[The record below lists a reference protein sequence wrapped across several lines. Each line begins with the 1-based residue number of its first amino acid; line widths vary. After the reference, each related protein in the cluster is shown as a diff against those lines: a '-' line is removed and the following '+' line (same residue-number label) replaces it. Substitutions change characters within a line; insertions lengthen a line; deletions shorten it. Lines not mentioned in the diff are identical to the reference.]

1 MLVFLIATALADPGF
16 VPALGGTAHL
26 SFSASEAPLV
36 GEWRVAAVSGLSAC
50 ATPVSPCTGVPVA
63 LGAELI
69 IVQVGEDPE
78 AERPFRWVQV
88 AAAGPG
94 ESVDHRQALGAALGW
109 VPTTALTGAAWRA
122 DPDQDGEQELVLVRY
137 EDSKS
142 ISVVVIEPGVPADKG
157 VSVVDLGIRSDIDG
171 PQTDAT
177 VDLTPASL
185 AGIPLVRVNW
195 TAQEMC
201 GSGDSTA
208 YASYR
213 STGAGKGGALRAAL
227 SHSGSGGDA
236 PIWWATEVRF
246 SPKSKTVTIVS
257 SSGESNN
264 DGTDTLNGDVVEH
277 YVLKKGVFVK
287 SEPKPGAKKPTGL

>member
-1 MLVFLIATALADPGF
+1 MLVFLIASALADPGS
-16 VPALGGTAHL
+16 VPALSGKADL
-26 SFSASEAPLV
+26 SYADAEAPPV

-50 ATPVSPCTGVPVA
+50 ATPESPCTGVPVA

-94 ESVDHRQALGAALGW
+94 ESADHRKASGAPLGW
-109 VPTTALTGAAWRA
+109 VRTTALTGAAWRA
-122 DPDQDGEQELVLVRY
+122 DPDQDGEQELVFVRY
-137 EDSKS
+137 EDAKS
-142 ISVVVIEPGVPADKG
+142 ISVVVIEPSLPGDQG

-171 PQTDAT
+171 PQTAAT

-213 STGAGKGGALRAAL
+213 SAGAGKGGALRAAL

-246 SPKSKTVTIVS
+246 SPKSRSVTVVS
-257 SSGESNN
+257 SSGESNR
-264 DGTDTLNGDVVEH
+264 DGSDTLNEEVSEH

-287 SEPKPGAKKPTGL
+287 TAPKPGAKKPTGL